1 MIKVFFYDKL
11 NLSFF
16 HVVDTLLKPQINQK
30 LTKYEKL
37 GIYLHSLYGNLK
49 LLIYYQRAYKSEFI
63 AKIIVE
69 IAPYSS
75 E

>member
-1 MIKVFFYDKL
+1 MIKVFFMI
-11 NLSFF
+11 NCICPFF
-16 HVVDTLLKPQINQK
+16 HVVDILLKPRINQK

-63 AKIIVE
+63 AKRIIE

>member
-1 MIKVFFYDKL
+1 MI
-11 NLSFF
+11 NCICSFF
-16 HVVDTLLKPQINQK
+16 HVVDILLKPRINQK

-49 LLIYYQRAYKSEFI
+49 LLIHYQRAYKYKFI
-63 AKIIVE
+63 AKKMIE
-69 IAPYSS
+69 IAPGSS